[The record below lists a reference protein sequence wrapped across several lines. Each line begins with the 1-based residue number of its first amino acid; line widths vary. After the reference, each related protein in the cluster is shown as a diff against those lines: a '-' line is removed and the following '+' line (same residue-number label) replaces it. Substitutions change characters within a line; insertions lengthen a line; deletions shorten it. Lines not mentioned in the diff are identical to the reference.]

1 MLRSECSTSPWRL
14 AAAVA
19 PTSSEA
25 PILSRTPSLRFAWRR
40 ASRGRIALAV
50 IGIAC
55 AAIGTGANRESRQW
69 DLVRPLFNDREWR
82 SRSSPSAGRPS
93 RPRPVQRVPVGDA
106 ERPVFGALAPGARVG
121 DATVTAL
128 EGIRDGFLHVHVAL
142 REGPV
147 DLWIAR
153 LAGTNAH
160 PPVSVGPYAIYSART
175 PIAHERIEPT
185 MRAVAMALDADP
197 ARVPPQLRPL
207 IADGRP
213 R

>member
-1 MLRSECSTSPWRL
+1 MRSECSTSQWRL
-14 AAAVA
+14 AAAVS
-19 PTSSEA
+19 PNSSEA
-25 PILSRTPSLRFAWRR
+25 SILGRTPSLRFDWRR
-40 ASRGRIALAV
+40 ASRGRFALAV
-50 IGIAC
+50 IGIVC
-55 AAIGTGANRESRQW
+55 AAIGIGANRESRRW
-69 DLVRPLFNDREWR
+69 DMVRPLFNDRAWP
-82 SRSSPSAGRPS
+82 SRSSPSTRVPE
-93 RPRPVQRVPVGDA
+93 RPRPVQRVPVGDD
-106 ERPVFGALAPGARVG
+106 ERPIFGALAPGARVG

-147 DLWIAR
+147 DIWIAR

-160 PPVSVGPYAIYSART
+160 PPVSVGPYALYSARA

-197 ARVPPQLRPL
+197 ARVPSRLRPL
-207 IADGRP
+207 IANGRP